1 MYKEIV
7 KCPKR
12 QDCHYKLTPGSSNE
26 TSINISNEVLRV
38 ICPTVKPGST
48 TPITFRLYKEDFI
61 KALCYIVTRLPLF
74 TTNSRNNCR
83 VDYTNEFFNSELSR
97 INSFFQNDVED
108 YLVSLYY
115 REDGRIYLKDLTYH
129 HFNIRK
135 FLVEGNTSMHFI
147 VGSNINLRM
156 QYSDSPTED
165 DYIVTERLAVRDN
178 ILKDFIYKAV
188 YLLNKFDGLKAIE
201 PYVNEISENIQI
213 ICDNHFK
220 LTGMFIATTL
230 RDLAARN
237 KYGEKQRWF
246 ETPYT
251 LCDKTVYL
259 STQWYGAGDYSLM
272 YGDFS
277 KLVEKCYGERFKCKK
292 NNDGEFELLEIST
305 NLTSSTIEN
314 KIINLSN
321 PREAFKAYLDY
332 QTNLSIRSK
341 QNYLSI
347 LERDSIVGICNTI
360 LNMQFISIYDIIDS
374 EKLINII
381 ESKLFVEFDNKAH
394 HQYSCAIKY
403 YIDFLCYNRKV

>member
-1 MYKEIV
+1 
-7 KCPKR
+7 
-12 QDCHYKLTPGSSNE
+12 
-26 TSINISNEVLRV
+26 
-38 ICPTVKPGST
+38 
-48 TPITFRLYKEDFI
+48 
-61 KALCYIVTRLPLF
+61 
-74 TTNSRNNCR
+74 
-83 VDYTNEFFNSELSR
+83 
-97 INSFFQNDVED
+97 
-108 YLVSLYY
+108 
-115 REDGRIYLKDLTYH
+115 
-129 HFNIRK
+129 
-135 FLVEGNTSMHFI
+135 
-147 VGSNINLRM
+147 
-156 QYSDSPTED
+156 
-165 DYIVTERLAVRDN
+165 
-178 ILKDFIYKAV
+178 
-188 YLLNKFDGLKAIE
+188 
-201 PYVNEISENIQI
+201 
-213 ICDNHFK
+213 
-220 LTGMFIATTL
+220 
-230 RDLAARN
+230 
-237 KYGEKQRWF
+237 
-246 ETPYT
+246 
-251 LCDKTVYL
+251 
-259 STQWYGAGDYSLM
+259 M

-381 ESKLFVEFDNKAH
+381 ETKLFLHFENKDH